1 MVFDIDLRTRRLAA
15 SVADG
20 RGVAEFDCIAD
31 ACRNPACRC
40 LTVTVTFR
48 PCAPATAARQGTPR
62 EYVVSVDLGTKAI
75 DAKFRES
82 ASQSDLAFAGTL
94 LAAMEPADFDLL
106 GRLHYAIKSRETER
120 ARPADI
126 SAHFDFDE
134 VERSSILQ
142 AYNDILP
149 FAETMQLVVDG
160 IEYVALDQYCVR
172 SGCRCTD
179 AHLNFVALADGSEA
193 LQTAGVVSIDYQA
206 GTWDLVEN
214 EPAPR
219 DMAAFKRCLE
229 STTPG
234 LYGMLRARHKKLRAI
249 YSHCRKRARAAV
261 PEEPAGRN
269 DPCPCGSGRKFKKCC
284 IGKSDRDLQPRTE
297 TSIVVRR

>member
-1 MVFDIDLRTRRLAA
+1 MVFAIDPQTRRLAA

-20 RGVAEFDCIAD
+20 RGVTEFDCIAD

-40 LTVTVTFR
+40 LAVTITMHPR
-48 PCAPATAARQGTPR
+48 APAPAGRQGTPR
-62 EYVVSVDLGTKAI
+62 ERAVSVDLGTKAI
-75 DAKFRES
+75 DAKFRERG
-82 ASQSDLAFAGTL
+82 SQADLAFAETL
-94 LAAMEPADFDLL
+94 LTAMEPDDFELL

-126 SAHFDFDE
+126 RAHFDFDE
-134 VERSSILQ
+134 IERSSILQ
-142 AYNDILP
+142 TYNDILP

-160 IEYVALDQYCVR
+160 IEYVTLDQYCVR
-172 SGCRCTD
+172 PGCGCTD

-193 LQTAGVVSIDYQA
+193 LQTTGVASIDYQA

-229 STTPG
+229 SATPG
-234 LYGMLRARHKKLRAI
+234 LYGKLRARHKKLRAI

-261 PEEPAGRN
+261 PQGPAGRN
-269 DPCPCGSGRKFKKCC
+269 DPCPCGSGRKFKTCC
-284 IGKSDRDLQPRTE
+284 MGKNDRDSQPRAE
-297 TSIVVRR
+297 TSIIVRR